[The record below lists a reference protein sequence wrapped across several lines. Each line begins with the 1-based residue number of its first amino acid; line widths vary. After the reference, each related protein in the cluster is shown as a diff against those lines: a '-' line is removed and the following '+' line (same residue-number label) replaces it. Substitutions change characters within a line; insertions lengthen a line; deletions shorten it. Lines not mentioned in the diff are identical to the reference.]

1 MPANLRP
8 LSTGELLDKTF
19 TLYRQNFLL
28 FFGIAAIPQLALFV
42 LIVGTGVVFGV
53 SGNRLNGARGLPEIA
68 IALGLAYLVGSIV
81 AAAVTQ
87 AATTFAVSDL
97 YLDEPAS
104 LARSFS
110 RAKGRMLVVIGVTLL
125 FGLCLGIGFM
135 LLVIPGIL
143 VLMWYSLAVPAS
155 VVEHI
160 GVSDALNRSSS
171 LSKGSGWRIFGVYV
185 LLFIF
190 TIVANI
196 AIQYLIKLALSPL
209 KTMAAAQTLLTGG
222 SYLVGALVGPVI
234 TIALTLLY
242 YDQRVRREAFDLEHM
257 MKALQPGSGSAGA
270 AAVGSPV

>member
-209 KTMAAAQTLLTGG
+209 KTMPAAQTLLTGG

-270 AAVGSPV
+270 AAVGSTV

>member
-196 AIQYLIKLALSPL
+196 AIQYLIKMALSPL